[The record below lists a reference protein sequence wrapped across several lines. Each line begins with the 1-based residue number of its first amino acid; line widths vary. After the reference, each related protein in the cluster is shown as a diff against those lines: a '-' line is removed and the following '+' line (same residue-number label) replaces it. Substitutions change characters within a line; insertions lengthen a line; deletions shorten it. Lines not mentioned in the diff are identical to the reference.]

1 MAGSKVISQVEVL
14 SASDVGRRRGWTDED
29 KIRIVEE
36 SLRGARQGAPTARR
50 HGISRSLLTRW
61 RREFREGVLR
71 AEGPFGFTPLQIAP
85 EVPRPAREEA
95 CCSQSCCSQSGQDRI
110 EVVLTNGRRLV
121 IGAAAD
127 LAMVA
132 RLVQVLER
140 V

>member
-1 MAGSKVISQVEVL
+1 M
-14 SASDVGRRRGWTDED
+14 GRRRGWTDED

-61 RREFREGVLR
+61 RREFREGLLR
-71 AEGPFGFTPLQIAP
+71 AEGPVGFTPLQIAP
-85 EVPRPAREEA
+85 DVPRPAREEPCRGQA
-95 CCSQSCCSQSGQDRI
+95 AQDRV

-121 IGAAAD
+121 IGAAVD
-127 LAMVA
+127 LSMVA

-140 V
+140 A

>member
-29 KIRIVEE
+29 KVRIVEE

-61 RREFREGVLR
+61 RREVREGLLR
-71 AEGPFGFTPLQIAP
+71 AEGPVGFTPLQIAP
-85 EVPRPAREEA
+85 EVPRLAREEA
-95 CCSQSCCSQSGQDRI
+95 CRVQAGQDRI

-121 IGAAAD
+121 IGASAD
-127 LAMVA
+127 LAVVA
-132 RLVQVLER
+132 RLVQVLKR
-140 V
+140 A

>member
-1 MAGSKVISQVEVL
+1 MAGPKVISQVEVL
-14 SASDVGRRRGWTDED
+14 SAADVGRRRGWTDED

-36 SLRGARQGAPTARR
+36 SLRGARQGAATARR

-61 RREFREGVLR
+61 RRELREGLLR
-71 AEGPFGFTPLQIAP
+71 AEEPPGFTPLQIAP
-85 EVPRPAREEA
+85 DVPRPAREEPCRGQA
-95 CCSQSCCSQSGQDRI
+95 AQDRV

>member
-14 SASDVGRRRGWTDED
+14 SASDVGRRRGWSDGD

-36 SLRGARQGAPTARR
+36 SLRGARQGAVTARR

-71 AEGPFGFTPLQIAP
+71 AEGPLGFTPLQIAP
-85 EVPRPAREEA
+85 EVPRPAPVKA
-95 CCSQSCCSQSGQDRI
+95 CSQAGSDRV

-121 IGAAAD
+121 IGAEID
-127 LAMVA
+127 LGMLA

-140 V
+140 A

>member
-36 SLRGARQGAPTARR
+36 SLRGARQAAATARR

-61 RREFREGVLR
+61 RREFRTGLLR
-71 AEGPFGFTPLQIAP
+71 AEGRPGFTPLQIARDAP
-85 EVPRPAREEA
+85 LRSPAEA
-95 CCSQSCCSQSGQDRI
+95 SYSQVGQDRI

-121 IGAAAD
+121 VGTDID
-127 LAMVA
+127 LVVLA

-140 V
+140 A

>member
-1 MAGSKVISQVEVL
+1 MEVL
-14 SASDVGRRRGWTDED
+14 SAADVGRRRGWTDED

-36 SLRGARQGAPTARR
+36 SLRGARQGAATARR

-61 RREFREGVLR
+61 RKEFRAGLLR
-71 AEGPFGFTPLQIAP
+71 VEGPFGFTPLWIAQDAP
-85 EVPRPAREEA
+85 SPSPAKA
-95 CCSQSCCSQSGQDRI
+95 TCSQAGQDRI

-132 RLVQVLER
+132 RLVQLLER
-140 V
+140 A